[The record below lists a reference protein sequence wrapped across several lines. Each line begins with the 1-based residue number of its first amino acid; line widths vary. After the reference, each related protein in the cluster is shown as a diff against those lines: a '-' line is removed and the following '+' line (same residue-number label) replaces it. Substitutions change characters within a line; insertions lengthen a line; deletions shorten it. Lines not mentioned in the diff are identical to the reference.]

1 VAEVHEAGLREGEA
15 VHSQAVAEAAAA
27 LVGAAA
33 APDVALAVA
42 EAHAAL
48 RRLQIPAAVFQ
59 AAAWPDVPARL
70 TVATT
75 AETEVMQE

>member
-1 VAEVHEAGLREGEA
+1 VVHEAAGLEGEA
-15 VHSQAVAEAAAA
+15 VHSQAVVAEHEASAAAGVA
-27 LVGAAA
+27 H
-33 APDVALAVA
+33 VALAVA

-48 RRLQIPAAVFQ
+48 RRLLIPAAVFQ